1 VPRVRF
7 LLPISVKGGVV
18 VEEPAAPVAGKVG

>member
-1 VPRVRF
+1 VRF

-18 VEEPAAPVAGKVG
+18 VEEPEGPVARKVG

>member
-1 VPRVRF
+1 VRF

-18 VEEPAAPVAGKVG
+18 VEEPAAPVEGEVG